1 MENLLLWEKLFI
13 ARDINAVFSQKLS
26 MGKRK
31 ENSSNIKNYC
41 YYSRKESRRQ

>member
-26 MGKRK
+26 MKKK
-31 ENSSNIKNYC
+31 EKAA
-41 YYSRKESRRQ
+41 K